1 MKHLFALF
9 LLLLV
14 TGTATAQ
21 RFQVGQI
28 TFTVTSAADKTV
40 AVTAYESTADDGDL
54 VYIPVGSNRRSK
66 APAASYDVEV
76 PETVNY
82 DGTTYSVTAIAD
94 NAFMGLYLMQSI
106 SLPATLQSVGKTAF
120 CDCTG
125 LKEIVCFASTPPHAA
140 SNAFY
145 RVDTSNCTLQVPAG
159 LVTAYQTAEVWRE
172 FSFAVQASYTLTYY
186 IDDALYATKTV
197 LEGAT
202 ITNEIPDEREGY
214 TFAGW
219 EGLPD
224 DGIMPGHDVTVTGTY
239 TLNSYK
245 LTLVVEGEEYEVMD
259 VNYGATIALPAEP
272 TREGSTFTGWQGLP
286 ANLVMPAHD
295 VTATGQF
302 VKNPCAAPVVTLRD
316 GKIVFTSATPGAKFH
331 YTLGLKGFGVE
342 ALTDEEVEMPELQLE
357 VSVYATAE
365 GYTAS
370 ATTIKAFDHCTLTTT
385 PGDVDGNNMVS
396 VSDVAKLINI
406 LLKK

>member
-14 TGTATAQ
+14 TGTAAAQ
-21 RFQVGQI
+21 RFQVGQM
-28 TFTVTSAADKTV
+28 TFAVTSAADKTV
-40 AVTAYESTADDGDL
+40 AVTAYESTADDSDL

-66 APAASYDVEV
+66 APAAGYDVEV
-76 PETVNY
+76 PETVSY

-120 CDCTG
+120 CDCTS
-125 LKEIVCFASTPPHAA
+125 LKKIVCFATTPPHAA
-140 SNAFY
+140 SNAFH
-145 RVDTSNCTLQVPAG
+145 RVETDACRL
-159 LVTAYQTAEVWRE
+159 LVSGSIEAAYKYNEVWRT
-172 FSFAVQASYTLTYY
+172 FSFPTPKTYILTYFL
-186 IDDALYATKTV
+186 DDALFVRKMIA
-197 LEGAT
+197 
-202 ITNEIPDEREGY
+202 
-214 TFAGW
+214 AGSAISP
-219 EGLPD
+219 EVAETTED
-224 DGIMPGHDVTVTGTY
+224 
-239 TLNSYK
+239 
-245 LTLVVEGEEYEVMD
+245 LV
-259 VNYGATIALPAEP
+259 
-272 TREGSTFTGWQGLP
+272 FTGWQGLP

-342 ALTDEEVEMPELQLE
+342 ATTDEEVEVPQLQFE

-370 ATTIKAFDHCTLTTT
+370 ATTTETFDHCTLTLT
-385 PGDVDGNNMVS
+385 PGDVNGDNEVS
-396 VSDVAKLINI
+396 ISDVAKLVNI
-406 LLKK
+406 LLRK